1 MAERGKKPDSPAA
14 TNAHSLLD
22 ASRSPLPSAREAD
35 TVRLQHRRQ
44 VFRILRIAL
53 PAGTAAII
61 LLALFWPQLVGHND
75 RIDVT
80 VPEAAQ
86 DQKQPEAVVN
96 ATYSGVDRA
105 GRPFTI
111 RAESVHNPPGE
122 PHVLQL
128 TRPDAQ
134 ISLTDGTVLTIA
146 AATGL
151 YQRDGETLDLQ
162 GDVTLRRLP
171 DLTVK
176 TEEATI
182 HLGDSTASGQ
192 QPVSAASSQGT
203 LSGTGFRIAD
213 SGDTVF
219 VTGPARMQIAG
230 GSGSIRP

>member
-1 MAERGKKPDSPAA
+1 MTARAKKPDAPAA
-14 TNAHSLLD
+14 RAHDLLD
-22 ASRSPLPSAREAD
+22 APRSSPPSASDRDAA
-35 TVRLQHRRQ
+35 RLERRRRI
-44 VFRILRIAL
+44 FRTLRIAL
-53 PAGTAAII
+53 PACAAAII

-75 RIDVT
+75 RVDIT

-86 DQKQPEAVVN
+86 HQKQPEAVVN

-111 RAESVHNPPGE
+111 RSESVRNPPGE
-122 PHVLQL
+122 ENVLQL

-134 ISLTDGTVLTIA
+134 ISLNDGTMLTIA

-151 YQRDGETLDLQ
+151 YRRDGDLLDLH
-162 GDVTLRRLP
+162 GGVTLRRLP
-171 DLTVK
+171 DLAVK

-182 HLGDSTASGQ
+182 HLRNSTASGD
-192 QPVSAASSQGT
+192 QPVEATSSQGT
-203 LSGTGFRIAD
+203 LSGTGFRVAD

>member
-1 MAERGKKPDSPAA
+1 MAARGKKPDAPAA
-14 TNAHSLLD
+14 ARAHDLLD
-22 ASRSPLPSAREAD
+22 AARSSPPSAGDRDAA
-35 TVRLQHRRQ
+35 RLARRRRLL
-44 VFRILRIAL
+44 RILRIAL
-53 PAGTAAII
+53 PAGAAAII
-61 LLALFWPQLVGHND
+61 LLALFWPQLVGHNGRVD
-75 RIDVT
+75 IT

-111 RAESVHNPPGE
+111 RAESVRNPPGE
-122 PHVLQL
+122 ENVLQL

-151 YQRDGETLDLQ
+151 YRRDGDSLDLQ
-162 GDVTLRRLP
+162 GDVTLRRVP
-171 DLTVK
+171 DLAVR

-182 HLGDSTASGQ
+182 HLRDSTASGD
-192 QPVSAASSQGT
+192 QPVEATSPQGT
-203 LSGTGFRIAD
+203 VSGTGFRVAD

-219 VTGPARMQIAG
+219 VTGPARMRIAG

>member
-1 MAERGKKPDSPAA
+1 MAERGNKPDAPPAIA
-14 TNAHSLLD
+14 NAHDLHD
-22 ASRSPLPSAREAD
+22 ASRSSPPSAGDANA
-35 TVRLQHRRQ
+35 VRLERRRL
-44 VFRILRIAL
+44 FRILRIAL
-53 PAGTAAII
+53 PAGAAAII

-75 RIDVT
+75 RVDIA

-111 RAESVHNPPGE
+111 RAESVRNPPGE
-122 PHVLQL
+122 EHVLQL

-151 YQRDGETLDLQ
+151 YRRDGDSLDLQ
-162 GDVTLRRLP
+162 GDVTLKRPP
-171 DLTVK
+171 DLTVT
-176 TEEATI
+176 TEKATI
-182 HLGDSTASGQ
+182 HLREATASGE
-192 QPVSAASSQGT
+192 QPVGATSAQGT

-219 VTGPARMQIAG
+219 VTGPARMQITG
-230 GSGSIRP
+230 GGGPIRP